1 MIVIK
6 KEEKK
11 TEIVYLN
18 SKHKKDSM
26 IYYDENLF
34 ETRIVLALLFN
45 KIWCMI
51 LEMCLSCKIF
61 KNHYYFN
68 QSIEKQIKKN

>member
-18 SKHKKDSM
+18 SKHKKIQWYIM
-26 IYYDENLF
+26 MRIYLKRE
-34 ETRIVLALLFN
+34 
-45 KIWCMI
+45 
-51 LEMCLSCKIF
+51 
-61 KNHYYFN
+61 
-68 QSIEKQIKKN
+68 

>member
-6 KEEKK
+6 KEKK
-11 TEIVYLN
+11 NWNCV
-18 SKHKKDSM
+18 SKFKTQKDSM
-26 IYYDENLF
+26 IYYDENSF
-34 ETRIVLALLFN
+34 ETKIVLALLFN

-68 QSIEKQIKKN
+68 QSIEKQI